1 MPSKASSADK
11 ASVLV
16 VDDSDLLHT
25 SPSRPRI
32 EVLLAGSVEHLS
44 LADLLQILSLNG
56 KEGLIRLQQD
66 GRAGELAIRGGTIVH
81 ARCGRVG
88 GAKAV
93 HRMLGWPRATFEV
106 LRLDPASVPVTMDA
120 PATPTVMDGLVSLDE
135 WNRWEHLLPARDCR
149 IEPVPRTRGRSG
161 PDEVSPAELDVL
173 ARAVRRPTLGQLLDE
188 STIVDGELAEAVCTL
203 LARGTIR
210 AVPPPEL

>member
-1 MPSKASSADK
+1 MSTATAVRAGPPAT
-11 ASVLV
+11 V
-16 VDDSDLLHT
+16 
-25 SPSRPRI
+25 

-56 KEGLIRLQQD
+56 KEGLIRLRQD
-66 GRAGELAIRGGTIVH
+66 RDAGELAIRAGSIVH
-81 ARCGRVG
+81 ARCGSVSG
-88 GAKAV
+88 PKAV
-93 HRMLGWPRATFEV
+93 HRMLAWGRAAFEV
-106 LRLDPASVPVTMDA
+106 LRLDGASVPTTMDV

-135 WNRWEHLLPARDCR
+135 WNRWEHLLPGRDCR
-149 IEPVPRTRGRSG
+149 IEPVPRPRGPAG
-161 PDEVSPAELDVL
+161 PAEVSPAELDVL
-173 ARAVRRPTLGQLLDE
+173 ARAVRRPTLRQLLDE